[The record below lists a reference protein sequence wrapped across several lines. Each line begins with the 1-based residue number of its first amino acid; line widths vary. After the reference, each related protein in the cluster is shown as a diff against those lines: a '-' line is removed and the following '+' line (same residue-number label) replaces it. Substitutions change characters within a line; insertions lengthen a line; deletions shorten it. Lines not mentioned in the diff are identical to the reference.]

1 MNTNRGLY
9 VNRPFYVVS
18 RMWMNRVI
26 TYSTSHTMLI
36 QSRKAN
42 DKRQMWRLKHIIS
55 KTIKTLHDEKTPRS
69 LDIRGGNAYAYATD
83 SRWY

>member
-42 DKRQMWRLKHIIS
+42 DKRQMWRFDQVS
-55 KTIKTLHDEKTPRS
+55 KTIKNMHDDKRS
-69 LDIRGGNAYAYATD
+69 MDVRGTNAYGYPTD